1 MALLVN
7 NQETVTTLH
16 FHVASLNAT
25 AAATTAT
32 RQPVVAADAAS
43 RLSNPPPGYS
53 VTDLWKSDAIPGTSM
68 VLMRSCS

>member
-1 MALLVN
+1 VALLVN

-25 AAATTAT
+25 SAAT
-32 RQPVVAADAAS
+32 RQPVVAVDAAS
-43 RLSNPPPGYS
+43 RLFNPPPGYS
-53 VTDLWKSDAIPGTSM
+53 VTDLWKGDAIPGTSM